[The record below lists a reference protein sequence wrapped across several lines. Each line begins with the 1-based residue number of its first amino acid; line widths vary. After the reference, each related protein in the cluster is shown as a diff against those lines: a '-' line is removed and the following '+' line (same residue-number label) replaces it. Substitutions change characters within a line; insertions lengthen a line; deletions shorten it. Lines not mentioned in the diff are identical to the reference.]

1 MEKIHTIRFFYHTL
15 LRIFFLAILSDW
27 NNLLF
32 SGWTKWNSSLP
43 VVKSRKFKDCHRN
56 SVRGNYFL
64 FFILYHHYKKSLE
77 YISWWWWL
85 MMTLEIAWFF
95 FNFVSLS
102 LWVSMKINLQHFFSF
117 CFCCFHTHTNTLEMN
132 EMKYLIII
140 HHNTSSMQ
148 KKNSIHF
155 QYIKT
160 FFSDSETRKFQIFS
174 S

>member
-15 LRIFFLAILSDW
+15 LRIFFWAILSDW

-85 MMTLEIAWFF
+85 MMTLKIAWFF
-95 FNFVSLS
+95 LTLSLS
-102 LWVSMKINLQHFFSF
+102 LCECQWKLICNIFFRF
-117 CFCCFHTHTNTLEMN
+117 VFVAFTHTQTHWKW
-132 EMKYLIII
+132 MKWNIWL
-140 HHNTSSMQ
+140 
-148 KKNSIHF
+148 
-155 QYIKT
+155 
-160 FFSDSETRKFQIFS
+160 
-174 S
+174 